1 MAKATEE
8 KPTSAKKDDKPGEV
22 KSTAV
27 TAPRDAN
34 AGPEFKVGP
43 MPQGYG
49 ISVWRNTT
57 EDGRHFRSITIEPR
71 RYLDEQGNWQ
81 DAKSFRVID
90 LEVLIM
96 ALEKVRDYCRRAP
109 LPTDVADHP
118 NGEGGDIPF

>member
-1 MAKATEE
+1 MAKATTEE
-8 KPTSAKKDDKPGEV
+8 KSTTTKKDDKPDQS
-22 KSTAV
+22 KTST
-27 TAPRDAN
+27 PRDAS

-49 ISVWRNTT
+49 VSVWRNTT
-57 EDGRHFRSITIEPR
+57 EDGRHFRSVTIEPR
-71 RYLDEQGNWQ
+71 RYLDEKTNEWQ

-109 LPTDVADHP
+109 LQTDAHEHA